1 MAEIISIANNKGG
14 VGKTT
19 TVVALGHAWAS
30 QGKKILFVDL
40 DSQANLSSTLLDEE
54 YEPVRTIS
62 DAFA

>member
-30 QGKKILFVDL
+30 Q
-40 DSQANLSSTLLDEE
+40 Q
-54 YEPVRTIS
+54 RTIFKMNNS
-62 DAFA
+62 IGYNIFC